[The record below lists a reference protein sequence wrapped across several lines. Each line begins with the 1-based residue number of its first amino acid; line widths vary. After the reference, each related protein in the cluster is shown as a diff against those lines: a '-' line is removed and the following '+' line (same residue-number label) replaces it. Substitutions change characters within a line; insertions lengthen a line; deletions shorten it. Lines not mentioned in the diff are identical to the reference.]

1 MDRIIITGKANL
13 FGSISVKGSKNA
25 ALPILVSSLLSKEDL
40 ELYNVPEFEDIRNMK
55 KILMQYGILI
65 KRIQVNLQSMQKI

>member
-13 FGSISVKGSKNA
+13 FGSINVKGSKNA

-40 ELYNVPEFEDIRNMK
+40 KLYNIPEFEDILYSVMVKEHNSNGAIFSK
-55 KILMQYGILI
+55 GDL
-65 KRIQVNLQSMQKI
+65 